1 MEQCLISPDLD
12 IFTTD
17 KKHIKII
24 KYIKIIN
31 DNMLFREF
39 INNIIETNPYFF
51 QLKNINL
58 VLNLDNILVTLENQI
73 VFDKKWND
81 NCRNFIE
88 ASKNTKYRRDI
99 SYDDLLILTL
109 FYVLYDI
116 DLYENIIELLEY
128 DILYVDDTDIVSFE
142 NNNLGQ
148 IYLSF
153 YKQLKSIYNINTPIK
168 QIKKLLMI

>member
-1 MEQCLISPDLD
+1 MEQYLISPNLD

-17 KKHIKII
+17 IKHIKII
-24 KYIKIIN
+24 KYIKIID

-39 INNIIETNPYFF
+39 INNIIETNPYFS
-51 QLKNINL
+51 QLNNINL

-81 NCRNFIE
+81 NYQNFIE

-99 SYDDLLILTL
+99 SYEDLLLLTL

-128 DILYVDDTDIVSFE
+128 DILYVDDNEVVSFE

-153 YKQLKSIYNINTPIK
+153 YKQLKNIYNINMPIK